1 MSTFHE
7 TAIAAAI
14 AGRLPFAYPVI
25 PAPSS
30 DPGAVGDAVVVAFTG
45 SPGAQIAIQ
54 VADPSHLEDGSPT
67 AALTDRLHPVFEA
80 AVAVLGAG
88 TLGEGELVTAASAF
102 TQAGT
107 QVFDMVD
114 AEGRTAARVAVRIDG
129 GRGTSAPSGSQR
141 LSRIAGVEME
151 LVVEIGRTRMP
162 VRDVL
167 SLEPGRVVELD
178 RAAGSPADIKL
189 NGRLI
194 GHGTVVVAEGDFA
207 IRVERIL
214 DGAEVG

>member
-14 AGRLPFAYPVI
+14 AGKLPFGYPVI
-25 PAPSS
+25 PAPST
-30 DPGAVGDAVVVAFTG
+30 DPGAAGEAVVVTFTG
-45 SPGAQIAIQ
+45 SPGARIAIQ
-54 VADPSHLEDGSPT
+54 VADPSQLEDGSPT
-67 AALTDRLHPVFEA
+67 ADLADRLHPIFEA
-80 AVAVLGAG
+80 AVAVLGTGA
-88 TLGEGELVTAASAF
+88 LSAGELAPATEVFTAS
-102 TQAGT
+102 GT

-114 AEGRTAARVAVRIDG
+114 ADGRVVARAAVRIDG
-129 GRGTSAPSGSQR
+129 ARSSSAPGPQR

-214 DGAEVG
+214 DGAENV

>member
-1 MSTFHE
+1 MSTFHA
-7 TAIAAAI
+7 TAVAAAI
-14 AGRLPFAYPVI
+14 AGKLPFGFPVI
-25 PAPSS
+25 PSPST
-30 DPGAVGDAVVVAFTG
+30 DPGATGDAVVVPFTG
-45 SPGAQIAIQ
+45 TPGARIAIQ
-54 VADPSHLEDGSPT
+54 IADPARLEDGS
-67 AALTDRLHPVFEA
+67 ADADLVDRLHPIFEA
-80 AVAVLGAG
+80 AVAVLGVGVLGAG
-88 TLGEGELVTAASAF
+88 EVVPAAEVF
-102 TQAGT
+102 TDGGA
-107 QVFDMVD
+107 QVFDLVD
-114 AEGRTAARVAVRIDG
+114 ADGAVVARAAVRIDG
-129 GRGTSAPSGSQR
+129 DRAPGSGQPQR

-214 DGAEVG
+214 DGAEVV

>member
-7 TAIAAAI
+7 TALAAAI
-14 AGRLPFAYPVI
+14 AGRLPFAYPVV
-25 PAPSS
+25 PTPST
-30 DPGAVGDAVVVAFTG
+30 DPGAVGEAVAVTFTG
-45 SPGAQIAIQ
+45 APGARIALQIA
-54 VADPSHLEDGSPT
+54 DPAQLEDGS
-67 AALTDRLHPVFEA
+67 AAATLEDRLHPVFEA

-88 TLGEGELVTAASAF
+88 SLSEGERVDAAVAF
-102 TQAGT
+102 TGAGT
-107 QVFDMVD
+107 QVFDLVD
-114 AEGRTAARVAVRIDG
+114 AGGAVAARVAVRIDG
-129 GRGTSAPSGSQR
+129 AHASASAGPQR

-167 SLEPGRVVELD
+167 TLEPGRVVDLD
-178 RAAGSPADIKL
+178 RAAGSPADIRL

-194 GHGTVVVAEGDFA
+194 GHGTVVVADGDFA

-214 DGAEVG
+214 DGAEGV

>member
-7 TAIAAAI
+7 TAVAAAI

-25 PAPSS
+25 PTPST
-30 DPGAVGDAVVVAFTG
+30 DPGAAGDAVAVTVTG
-45 SPGAQIAIQ
+45 TPGARIAIQ
-54 VADPSHLEDGSPT
+54 IIDPSQLDDGSPT
-67 AALTDRLHPVFEA
+67 ARLADRLHPIFEA
-80 AVAVLGAG
+80 AATVLGAG
-88 TLGEGELVTAASAF
+88 ALGGTESVDAAETF
-102 TQAGT
+102 TQPGA
-107 QVFDMVD
+107 QVFDLVD
-114 AEGRTAARVAVRIDG
+114 ADGAVVARTSVRIDG
-129 GRGTSAPSGSQR
+129 GHAASAQGPQR

-167 SLEPGRVVELD
+167 ALEPGRVVELD

-194 GHGTVVVAEGDFA
+194 GHGTVVVADGDFA

-214 DGAEVG
+214 DGAETV

>member
-7 TAIAAAI
+7 TAVAAAI
-14 AGRLPFAYPVI
+14 AGKLPFDFPVI

-30 DPGAVGDAVVVAFTG
+30 DPGATGDAVAVTFVGT
-45 SPGAQIAIQ
+45 PGARIALQ
-54 VADPSHLEDGSPT
+54 VVDPAQLEDGSPN
-67 AALTDRLHPVFEA
+67 ADLVDRLHPVLEA
-80 AVAVLGAG
+80 AVVVLGAG
-88 TLGEGELVTAASAF
+88 SLGEPSRVDAAEVF
-102 TQAGT
+102 TEAGA
-107 QVFDMVD
+107 QVFDLVD
-114 AEGRTAARVAVRIDG
+114 AAGTVVARAAVRIDG
-129 GRGTSAPSGSQR
+129 ARSTPAGGTSG

-167 SLEPGRVVELD
+167 GLEPGRVVELD
-178 RAAGSPADIKL
+178 RAAGSPADIRL

-214 DGAEVG
+214 DGAEVV

>member
-14 AGRLPFAYPVI
+14 AGKLPFDYPVI
-25 PAPSS
+25 PTPST
-30 DPGAVGDAVVVAFTG
+30 DPGASGEAIVVTFAG
-45 SPGAQIAIQ
+45 SPGARLAIQ
-54 VADPSHLEDGSPT
+54 VADPSQLEDGSKT
-67 AALTDRLHPVFEA
+67 ADLADRLHPIFEA
-80 AVAVLGAG
+80 AVAVLGTGSLGAG
-88 TLGEGELVTAASAF
+88 EHVNAAEVF
-102 TQAGT
+102 TDAGT

-114 AEGRTAARVAVRIDG
+114 AAGSVVARAAVRIDG
-129 GRGTSAPSGSQR
+129 ARAASQTGPQR

-214 DGAEVG
+214 DGAEAV

>member
-7 TAIAAAI
+7 TAVAAAI
-14 AGRLPFAYPVI
+14 AGRMPFAFPVI
-25 PAPSS
+25 PAPST
-30 DPGAVGDAVVVAFTG
+30 DPGAVGDAVAVTFTG
-45 SPGAQIAIQ
+45 TPGARIAIQ
-54 VADPSHLEDGSPT
+54 VVDPTQLEDGSAT
-67 AALTDRLHPVFEA
+67 APLADRLHPIFEA
-80 AVAVLGAG
+80 AVVVLGAG
-88 TLGEGELVTAASAF
+88 ALGGGELVPAASVF
-102 TQAGT
+102 TDAGT
-107 QVFDMVD
+107 QVFDLVD
-114 AEGRTAARVAVRIDG
+114 AAGAVVARAAVRIDG
-129 GRGTSAPSGSQR
+129 AQPSGSAGPQR

-214 DGAEVG
+214 DGAEVV

>member
-14 AGRLPFAYPVI
+14 AGKLPFGYPVI
-25 PAPSS
+25 PAPST
-30 DPGAVGDAVVVAFTG
+30 DPGASGEAVAVTFAG
-45 SPGAQIAIQ
+45 SPGARLAIQ
-54 VADPSHLEDGSPT
+54 VADPSQLEDGSKN
-67 AALTDRLHPVFEA
+67 ALLADRLHPIFEA
-80 AVAVLGAG
+80 AVAVLGSGA
-88 TLGEGELVTAASAF
+88 LGDGELVAAADVF
-102 TQAGT
+102 TDAGT

-114 AEGRTAARVAVRIDG
+114 AAGTVVARAAVRIDG
-129 GRGTSAPSGSQR
+129 ARAAASSGPQR

-214 DGAEVG
+214 DGAEAV

>member
-7 TAIAAAI
+7 TAVAAAI
-14 AGRLPFAYPVI
+14 AGKLPFAYPVI
-25 PAPSS
+25 PAPST
-30 DPGAVGDAVVVAFTG
+30 DPGASGDAVVVTFAG
-45 SPGAQIAIQ
+45 SPGARIAIQ
-54 VADPSHLEDGSPT
+54 IADPSHLEDGSPT
-67 AALTDRLHPVFEA
+67 ADLADRLHPIFEA

-88 TLGEGELVTAASAF
+88 SLGNGHVVAAAEVF
-102 TQAGT
+102 TDAGT
-107 QVFDMVD
+107 QVFDLVD
-114 AEGRTAARVAVRIDG
+114 ASGAVVGRTSVRIDG
-129 GRGTSAPSGSQR
+129 DRAPASAGPQR

-214 DGAEVG
+214 DGAEAV

>member
-14 AGRLPFAYPVI
+14 AGKLPFGYPVI
-25 PAPSS
+25 PAPST
-30 DPGAVGDAVVVAFTG
+30 DPGASGDAVVVTFTG
-45 SPGAQIAIQ
+45 SPGARIAIQ
-54 VADPSHLEDGSPT
+54 VVDPSQLEDGSKNAP
-67 AALTDRLHPVFEA
+67 LTDRLHPIFEA
-80 AVAVLGAG
+80 ATAVLGSG
-88 TLGEGELVTAASAF
+88 SLGDGAAVAAADVF
-102 TQAGT
+102 TDAGT

-114 AEGRTAARVAVRIDG
+114 ADGSVVARASVRIDG
-129 GRGTSAPSGSQR
+129 ARSAAAGGPQR
-141 LSRIAGVEME
+141 LNRIAGVEME

-214 DGAEVG
+214 DGAEAV

>member
-14 AGRLPFAYPVI
+14 AGKLPFGYPVI
-25 PAPSS
+25 PTPST
-30 DPGAVGDAVVVAFTG
+30 DPGASGEAVAVTFTG
-45 SPGAQIAIQ
+45 TPGARIAIQ
-54 VADPSHLEDGSPT
+54 VADPDQLEDGSKK
-67 AALTDRLHPVFEA
+67 AALADRLHPIFEA
-80 AVAVLGAG
+80 AAIVLGAG
-88 TLGEGELVTAASAF
+88 SLGDGETVSASEVFTAP
-102 TQAGT
+102 GT
-107 QVFDMVD
+107 QVFDLVD
-114 AEGRTAARVAVRIDG
+114 AEGAIAARASVRIDG
-129 GRGTSAPSGSQR
+129 DRAGGTPSSPQR

-162 VRDVL
+162 VREVL
-167 SLEPGRVVELD
+167 SLEPGHVVELD

-194 GHGTVVVAEGDFA
+194 GHGTVVVADGDFA

-214 DGAEVG
+214 DGAESV

>member
-14 AGRLPFAYPVI
+14 AGKLPFGYPVI
-25 PAPSS
+25 PAPST
-30 DPGAVGDAVVVAFTG
+30 DPGASGEAVAVTFAG
-45 SPGAQIAIQ
+45 SPGARLAIQ
-54 VADPSHLEDGSPT
+54 VVDPSQLEDGSKNAPL
-67 AALTDRLHPVFEA
+67 ADRLHPIFEA
-80 AVAVLGAG
+80 AVAVLGSGA
-88 TLGEGELVTAASAF
+88 LGDGELVDAAGVF
-102 TQAGT
+102 TDSGT
-107 QVFDMVD
+107 QVFDMID
-114 AEGRTAARVAVRIDG
+114 AAGSVVARAAVRIDG
-129 GRGTSAPSGSQR
+129 ARAAAASSGPQR

-214 DGAEVG
+214 DGAEAV

>member
-7 TAIAAAI
+7 TAVAAAI
-14 AGRLPFAYPVI
+14 AGRLPFAFPVI
-25 PAPSS
+25 PAPST
-30 DPGAVGDAVVVAFTG
+30 DPGAVGDAVAVTFTG
-45 SPGAQIAIQ
+45 TPGARIAIQ
-54 VADPSHLEDGSPT
+54 VVDPSQLEDGSAGAPL
-67 AALTDRLHPVFEA
+67 ADRLHPILEA
-80 AVAVLGAG
+80 AVVVLGAG
-88 TLGEGELVTAASAF
+88 ALGDGEVVPAASVF
-102 TQAGT
+102 TDAGT
-107 QVFDMVD
+107 QVFDLVD
-114 AEGRTAARVAVRIDG
+114 AGGAVVARTAVRIDG
-129 GRGTSAPSGSQR
+129 SAPAGQTGPQR

-214 DGAEVG
+214 DGAEVV

>member
-7 TAIAAAI
+7 TAVVAAI
-14 AGRLPFAYPVI
+14 AGRLPFGVPVI

-30 DPGAVGDAVVVAFTG
+30 DPGARGDAVAIAFAGT
-45 SPGAQIAIQ
+45 PGARIAIQ
-54 VADPSHLEDGSPT
+54 VADPDALQDGSADAPL
-67 AALTDRLHPVFEA
+67 ADRLHPAFEA

-88 TLGEGELVTAASAF
+88 ALGAPETVSADEVFTAPS
-102 TQAGT
+102 T
-107 QVFDMVD
+107 QVFDVVRAD
-114 AEGRTAARVAVRIDG
+114 GAVLARVSVRIDDGAGSAAAG
-129 GRGTSAPSGSQR
+129 GPAR

-167 SLEPGRVVELD
+167 ALEPGRVVELD
-178 RAAGSPADIKL
+178 RAAGSPADIRL

-194 GHGTVVVAEGDFA
+194 GHGTVVVADGDFA
-207 IRVERIL
+207 LRVERIL
-214 DGAEVG
+214 DSVESD